1 MDSFFFYFQVMKWNG
16 IGMGGIIYI
25 LQTFLSTEQLDREG
39 GGGGGGGGW
48 LYMYICWC
56 RCFI

>member
-48 LYMYICWC
+48 LYMYIC
-56 RCFI
+56 